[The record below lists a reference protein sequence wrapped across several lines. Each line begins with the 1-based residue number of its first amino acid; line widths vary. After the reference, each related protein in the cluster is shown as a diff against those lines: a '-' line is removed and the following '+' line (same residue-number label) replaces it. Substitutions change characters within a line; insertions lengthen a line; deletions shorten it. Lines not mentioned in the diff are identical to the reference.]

1 MRSGTDF
8 LMCAIND
15 ESVMA
20 VGGIAMGSGYWFGLI
35 LSMERGEHGAKFAGG
50 GMDAESV
57 YDCTTKE

>member
-1 MRSGTDF
+1 
-8 LMCAIND
+8 
-15 ESVMA
+15 MA